1 MPSLGEQLWGIIR
14 MTRPIV
20 LLSTFSSW
28 FLGVGIAYGSG
39 YQISYAS
46 FGFGLLSMLLVSS
59 SIHLI
64 NEYADYET
72 DALTQRTAYNGGS
85 GVLPSG
91 LVPRSWALYS
101 AYGTMIA
108 GYLLQYVA
116 ISRGLHPSSALSL
129 AIMGTVGGWIYSI
142 PPRLAWRGL
151 GELWNTILG
160 AWLLPY
166 YGFVQMSG
174 IDTRGVLITIL
185 PVTLFAFNNMLAVTW
200 PDRVADKKV
209 GKLTLATRFAPGTLK
224 TLHGLCT
231 GLSLVLLL
239 VIGLP
244 RIVVLVSLISYPLMV
259 LGWKSYGVKEIS
271 GETIWGL
278 YLLIVGQTLAWFYLG
293 IV

>member
-1 MPSLGEQLWGIIR
+1 MPLRGEQAWGIIR

-28 FLGVGIAYGSG
+28 FLGVGIAFGSG
-39 YQISYAS
+39 YQISYES
-46 FGFGLLSMLLVSS
+46 FGFGLFSMLLVSS

-108 GYLLQYVA
+108 GYLVQYAA
-116 ISRGLHPSSALSL
+116 IFRGLHPFNALKL
-129 AIMGTVGGWIYSI
+129 AIIGTVGGWVYSI

-151 GELWNTILG
+151 GEVWNTILG

-166 YGFVQMSG
+166 YGFIQMSG
-174 IDTRGVLITIL
+174 VDTRGTLIAVL

-200 PDRVADKKV
+200 PDREADKKV
-209 GKLTLATRFAPGTLK
+209 GKNTLATWVTLGTLK
-224 TLHGLCT
+224 ALHGLCT
-231 GLSLVLLL
+231 VTSLVILLMIGFPRVVVYASL
-239 VIGLP
+239 V
-244 RIVVLVSLISYPLMV
+244 SYPLMA
-259 LGWKSYGVKEIS
+259 LGWRSYGVKEIS
-271 GETIWGL
+271 VETIWAL
-278 YLLIVGQTLAWFYLG
+278 YLLIVAQTLAWFYLG